1 MRIEIMTATFRP
13 IAAAALLLIVAAG
26 STAAQDT
33 WSWNRAMAAGQTLE
47 IKGINGA
54 VKAQAATGNEV
65 RVTAVKRARRS
76 NTSEV
81 TLQVVE
87 HSGGVTICA
96 VYPTPRNAN
105 RANECR
111 PGAGGNMSVQN
122 NDVSVEFTVH
132 VPRGVNFHG
141 RSVNGEVEAVNLTG
155 DVEATTVNGALRI
168 ITAGRARGQTVNG
181 SIDVTMGRA
190 DWDMSFETVN
200 GAITL
205 RLPENVNA
213 TVRAQTVN
221 GGIET
226 DFPLTVQGRFGRRSI
241 EGTIGNGGRLLELS
255 TVNGAITLR
264 RNR

>member
-1 MRIEIMTATFRP
+1 MTATFRT
-13 IAAAALLLIVAAG
+13 ASAAALLCVVTAG
-26 STAAQDT
+26 SAAAQDT
-33 WSWNRAMAAGQTLE
+33 WSWNRALAAGQTIE
-47 IKGINGA
+47 VKGINGA
-54 VKAQAATGNEV
+54 VKAQAGTGNEV

-76 NTSEV
+76 NTNEV

-105 RANECR
+105 RPNECR
-111 PGAGGNMSVQN
+111 PGSGGNMSVQN
-122 NDVSVEFTVH
+122 NDVTVEFTVH
-132 VPRGVNFHG
+132 VPQGVNFLG
-141 RSVNGEVEAVNLTG
+141 RTVNGEIEAVNLTG
-155 DVEATTVNGALRI
+155 DVEATTVNGSLRVV
-168 ITAGRARGQTVNG
+168 TAGRARGQTVNG

-190 DWDMSFETVN
+190 DWDMKFETVN

-205 RLPENVNA
+205 RMPENVNA

-221 GGIET
+221 GGIAT

-241 EGTIGNGGRLLELS
+241 EGTLGNGGRMLELS

-264 RNR
+264 RR